1 MRFCAKLNT
10 NLSIALRHQNNLDN
24 ELKVKIGLEIHAR
37 ILSKS
42 KIFSDSDCVDSTQS
56 ETNSNISY
64 FDAALPGTMPSL
76 NRRCGEAAL
85 LTGLALN
92 TRINAISCFERKH
105 YFYADL
111 PAGYQ
116 ITQQRQPIALK
127 GVLQYPVI
135 DPHTH
140 KLAYKKC
147 RISRIQLE
155 HDSARSL
162 KIDDLL
168 FKLNDQV
175 TLPENSTLVD
185 LNRAG
190 MGLMEIVTEPDLE
203 TAFDSYSFVR
213 ELAMLLRSIG
223 TCNASMADGGFRVD
237 VNVSVHKQQVNTST
251 STPTLLPGTRVE
263 LKNLNSFSA
272 VLKATEYEIKR
283 QKDLV
288 NTHMPVTMETRTYD
302 NLTGKTYSIRTKE
315 DQYDYRFM
323 PEPNLLPLVVYPA
336 KTFSPHR
343 SDSNLTCL
351 NNKELLLNDDYLNKV
366 LSLSKNFYIDLDKV
380 RQEFLN
386 LNLPQ
391 ERREFVKRKFGL
403 TDEKAFIFIANDLDL
418 LLKEIVLKGDQNR
431 MVTIEDESFI
441 QTLIK
446 VILNEYLNQV
456 NTNPDLNKIDFR
468 LKCQKIE
475 SYTRLVEQN
484 LIGNRFRLKFFALLF
499 DVNNLDKLAADL
511 AEENNFYIVNCPAVL
526 DERLNELLKTNEKAV
541 AEFRLKPK
549 KREKISEFFIRKMHV
564 SFNDLA
570 DTALVN
576 QTVLNKL
583 NKLVEN

>member
-1 MRFCAKLNT
+1 
-10 NLSIALRHQNNLDN
+10 
-24 ELKVKIGLEIHAR
+24 
-37 ILSKS
+37 
-42 KIFSDSDCVDSTQS
+42 
-56 ETNSNISY
+56 
-64 FDAALPGTMPSL
+64 
-76 NRRCGEAAL
+76 
-85 LTGLALN
+85 
-92 TRINAISCFERKH
+92 
-105 YFYADL
+105 
-111 PAGYQ
+111 
-116 ITQQRQPIALK
+116 
-127 GVLQYPVI
+127 
-135 DPHTH
+135 
-140 KLAYKKC
+140 
-147 RISRIQLE
+147 
-155 HDSARSL
+155 
-162 KIDDLL
+162 
-168 FKLNDQV
+168 
-175 TLPENSTLVD
+175 
-185 LNRAG
+185 

-237 VNVSVHKQQVNTST
+237 VNVSVHKVNKST
-251 STPTLLPGTRVE
+251 PTPTLLPGTRVE

-288 NTHMPVTMETRTYD
+288 NTDMPVTMETRTYD

-323 PEPNLLPLVVYPA
+323 PEPNLLPLVVYAP
-336 KTFSPHR
+336 KSFSPHL

-351 NNKELLLNDDYLNKV
+351 NNKELLLNTDYLNKIRN
-366 LSLSKNFYIDLDKV
+366 LSKNFYIDLDKV
-380 RQEFLN
+380 REEFSH

-391 ERREFVKRKFGL
+391 ERREYVKNKFGL

-418 LLKEIVLKGDQNR
+418 LLKEIILKGDQNR
-431 MVTIEDESFI
+431 LITTEDESFI

-456 NTNPDLNKIDFR
+456 NTNPDLNKIDFG
-468 LKCQKIE
+468 LKCKKIE
-475 SYTRLVEQN
+475 SYTRLVEKN

-499 DVNNLDKLAADL
+499 DVNNLYKLADDL
-511 AEENNFYIVNCPAVL
+511 AEENNFYIVNCPIVL

-549 KREKISEFFIRKMHV
+549 KREKITEFFIRKMHV

-570 DTALVN
+570 DTGLVN

-583 NKLVEN
+583 NKLIEN